1 MGKQFDQWQ
10 GITSVHK
17 VQWWHNVPGQ
27 SLLCIQKSTH
37 NVIVDEVSLDLQA
50 SEPPVQFKHS
60 KPCDRGQNLQLTMI
74 NNLWSSRELIKR
86 LNSSVLSRSFH
97 PTCGCVRDFEH
108 SVYFCNTV
116 VRKNNHEENR
126 MASYW
131 LKDIAVSHPHP
142 SHCEFAE
149 RTLLKQDT
157 AAQCKAWR
165 VIKSAWCRFLKC
177 ETGAV
182 SGYLCQD
189 KWRSTASCTS
199 ILLDIVALMFR

>member
-1 MGKQFDQWQ
+1 MLKWGHWEPRVQCHATQQKDAGSIEKTGSNIAKCLSGSSSHTSKPIFVAVMGKQFDQWQ

-37 NVIVDEVSLDLQA
+37 NVIVDEVSVDLQA

-60 KPCDRGQNLQLTMI
+60 KPCDRGQNLQLVMI

-116 VRKNNHEENR
+116 VPATKRKTIISKTEWR
-126 MASYW
+126 LTGW
-131 LKDIAVSHPHP
+131 
-142 SHCEFAE
+142 
-149 RTLLKQDT
+149 RT
-157 AAQCKAWR
+157 
-165 VIKSAWCRFLKC
+165 
-177 ETGAV
+177 
-182 SGYLCQD
+182 
-189 KWRSTASCTS
+189 
-199 ILLDIVALMFR
+199 